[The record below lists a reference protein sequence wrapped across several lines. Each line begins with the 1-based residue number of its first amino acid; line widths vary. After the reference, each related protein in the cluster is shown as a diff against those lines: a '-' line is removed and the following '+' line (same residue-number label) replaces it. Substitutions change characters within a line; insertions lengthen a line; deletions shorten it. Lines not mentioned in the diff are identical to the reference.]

1 MKLSQFIENLKE
13 TLEQEGDYEVLL
25 DSSEHPIGVYMWEA
39 GFEAGAANP
48 QYTIKLK
55 EDLEW

>member
-25 DSSEHPIGVYMWEA
+25 DSGEHPIGVYMWEG
-39 GFEAGAANP
+39 GFEAGASKP

-55 EDLEW
+55 EDFE